1 MKKIF
6 GLVLAG
12 LIAFGGISYG
22 QEKDAVKNQVER
34 DAIALSLY
42 EKADLL
48 RRSAEKSRTAAV
60 THQSH
65 AAQNRKTA
73 DNFENSLRGPSFD
86 RTADYRNAGGLLI
99 KSGDSEISAARDY
112 AVASSNLTSAIGIY
126 KNFKYKDI
134 EKLEKLLGTDMEN
147 VERCFYQA
155 LDDYAK
161 AEEDYS
167 ELYGNDLEKQAA
179 ANEKSAKCLETL
191 AGRK

>member
-1 MKKIF
+1 MKKIL
-6 GLVLAG
+6 GLFLAG
-12 LIAFGGISYG
+12 LIAVSQTSYG
-22 QEKDAVKNQVER
+22 QEKDTAKNQSDR
-34 DAIALSLY
+34 DAIALSLF
-42 EKADLL
+42 EKAELL

-65 AAQNRKTA
+65 ASQNRKTA
-73 DNFENSLRGPSFD
+73 EGFENSLREPNLD
-86 RTADYRNAGGLLI
+86 RTGDYRNAGGLLI

-112 AVASSNLTSAIGIY
+112 AIASSNLTSAISLY

-134 EKLEKLLGTDMEN
+134 EKLEKLLGTDMSN

-167 ELYGNDLEKQAA
+167 EMYGNDLERQAL
-179 ANEKSAKCLETL
+179 ANEKSARCLETL